1 MAMRKEVTGIKLDDA
16 IVKAREGEK
25 RKFSQT
31 FDLIVNIRNIDL
43 KKPEN
48 KFSKD
53 IILPH
58 GRGKDVSVCIISDT
72 ISGGVGKNEIE
83 DFSKNKSAAKQFT
96 KKHDFFV
103 CEAPLMPLVGRILG
117 RYLGPK
123 GKMPRLLPPG
133 KDPKSIVDETK
144 QSVRI
149 NLRDSPTIQI
159 AIGSED
165 MQDVQ
170 IKENTEK
177 VLEEIKKSLPG
188 KAQIKN
194 AYIKTTMG
202 KPVRIGVL

>member
-1 MAMRKEVTGIKLDDA
+1 MKPTRDTGIKLEDA
-16 IVKAREGEK
+16 VKKIREGEK

-31 FDLIVNIRNIDL
+31 IDLIVNIRNIDL

-58 GRGKDVSVCIISDT
+58 GRGKDVSVCVISDN
-72 ISGGVGKNEIE
+72 IPGSIGKIDVEN
-83 DFSKNKSAAKQFT
+83 FSRNKSAAKQFT

-103 CEAPLMPLVGRILG
+103 CEAPLMPLVGKVLG

-133 KDPKSIVDETK
+133 RDPKFIVDETK
-144 QSVRI
+144 KSLRI
-149 NLRDSPTIQI
+149 ILRDAPTIQI
-159 AIGSED
+159 PIATEEMSDAE
-165 MQDVQ
+165 
-170 IKENTEK
+170 IKENAEK
-177 VLEEIKKSLPG
+177 VIEEVRKSLPA
-188 KAQIKN
+188 KAQIRN

-202 KPVRIGVL
+202 KAVKVGVM